1 MTAITPSMAP
11 MSRATVSFMAW
22 SRTSPVSSTWRLKL
36 LMLTWPASPTRPGSL
51 ISAFTPIDWS
61 SVCAPSVRRSAAAM
75 PPVTAPP
82 ISSGKQPDSVA
93 SSAPHSRPVASLR
106 PVDLVIGVAPEQRDV
121 DAVANTMD
129 GHQMDFLDA
138 RGAVGRHA
146 DVHVGVGQQLA
157 DLAAALA
164 GQRDDAH
171 FALQRRLDGRD
182 DVAGVARRR
191 RS

>member
-1 MTAITPSMAP
+1 MTAMTPSMAP

-36 LMLTWPASPTRPGSL
+36 LTWPASPTRPGSL

-93 SSAPHSRPVASLR
+93 SIAPHSRPLANLL
-106 PVDLVIGVAPEQRDV
+106 PAALIIGVASEQCHV
-121 DAVANTMD
+121 DAVAD
-129 GHQMDFLDA
+129 AVYRHQMHFLDA

-146 DVHVGVGQQLA
+146 DMHVGVGQQLA

-164 GQRDDAH
+164 GQRHDAH
-171 FALQRRLDGRD
+171 
-182 DVAGVARRR
+182 
-191 RS
+191 